1 MALWRAALLRFCGTG
16 RVLRYIRLRGGT
28 CGSLRVVERT
38 GLALSETAMLRAYLR
53 RIVTARRIESRLRP
67 VCACGKRSSVAA
79 IAAYRTRS
87 RRHANWQGPG
97 GRLSPL
103 RARRCGNR
111 PTPHAHEHH
120 PPAPMVTQRRQR
132 VARAKTISATAAQ
145 RCATRII
152 VNRPGFGPTNA
163 GIGIIHRNKVGT
175 PLGAVQAVR

>member
-1 MALWRAALLRFCGTG
+1 MWQEIFC
-16 RVLRYIRLRGGT
+16 RRHGG
-28 CGSLRVVERT
+28 LPNEI
-38 GLALSETAMLRAYLR
+38 TA
-53 RIVTARRIESRLRP
+53 
-67 VCACGKRSSVAA
+67 
-79 IAAYRTRS
+79 
-87 RRHANWQGPG
+87 HANWQGPG

-152 VNRPGFGPTNA
+152 VNRPGLGPTNA

-175 PLGAVQAVR
+175 PLGAVRAVR